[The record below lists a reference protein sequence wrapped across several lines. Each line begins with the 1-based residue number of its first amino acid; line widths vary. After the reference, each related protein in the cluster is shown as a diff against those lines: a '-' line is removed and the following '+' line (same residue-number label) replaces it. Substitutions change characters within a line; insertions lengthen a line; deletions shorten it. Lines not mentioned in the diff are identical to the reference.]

1 MKFVCKAYRYTGRVR
16 GQVDWFNGPRE
27 HLAGCR
33 AWREKRPAA
42 VNGAGRGV
50 ESHGRAHRRE
60 RKNLP
65 PRSIGGAMCSGDYSS
80 EAQSHRRQR
89 DSLEVGGPQVA
100 RAGGMASGECAG
112 AYNFS
117 RGQGVRGKALG
128 DRGAEFGQ
136 A

>member
-60 RKNLP
+60 RKTYRHD
-65 PRSIGGAMCSGDYSS
+65 RSAERCVLAIIQARRRVTDGS
-80 EAQSHRRQR
+80 EIPSKSAVHR
-89 DSLEVGGPQVA
+89 SPALVGWPAVSVPELIISPADKG
-100 RAGGMASGECAG
+100 
-112 AYNFS
+112 
-117 RGQGVRGKALG
+117 
-128 DRGAEFGQ
+128 
-136 A
+136 